1 MMTLERALTLATG
14 ADNGELNPLWR
25 EVLAVLVAEVTKS
38 RVIDKSKGCWMD
50 DGQDVPLPDTCVIDD
65 GKPEDCVYARGLTTH
80 GECEY
85 WKDPSCQINEETN
98 DQKGPLSSSF
108 LADYADQLADT
119 LADFAGELN
128 LSGVQYETDS
138 LIITAHSQLL
148 VKLAGRIR
156 AEK

>member
-25 EVLAVLVAEVTKS
+25 EVVEILAEEVEKN
-38 RVIDKSKGCWMD
+38 RADIKFC
-50 DGQDVPLPDTCVIDD
+50 
-65 GKPEDCVYARGLTTH
+65 EDCPFTMDVDDMAVIAEEKEDDRGEGYQIPALTA
-80 GECEY
+80 
-85 WKDPSCQINEETN
+85 Q
-98 DQKGPLSSSF
+98 L

-138 LIITAHSQLL
+138 LIITAHSQML

-156 AEK
+156 ADK

>member
-14 ADNGELNPLWR
+14 TNNGELNPLWR
-25 EVLAVLVAEVTKS
+25 EVLAVLVAEVQKNDITDS
-38 RVIDKSKGCWMD
+38 EETDEP
-50 DGQDVPLPDTCVIDD
+50 QVPLS
-65 GKPEDCVYARGLTTH
+65 
-80 GECEY
+80 
-85 WKDPSCQINEETN
+85 PS
-98 DQKGPLSSSF
+98 L

-138 LIITAHSQLL
+138 LIITAHSQRL